1 MERPPDFNLPQI
13 PPPMS
18 LLNAVQNNQENRVNS
33 SPGSASSHHSSSQH
47 QHLSLGMSGMKQN
60 LNGSGGSGVYGQE
73 RSGMGTMHVK
83 PEVQQQHSVE
93 SIESG
98 NHARSP
104 VTPGTQRSPASLGG
118 HGMEGSLVDACSRYG
133 ISGSISSPT
142 SPDCN
147 ASSGYSGMNHQQSHN
162 PYSSGNRSSS
172 LSSYGS
178 HCLPNPF
185 NFSVNNLI
193 QRNHKI

>member
-1 MERPPDFNLPQI
+1 
-13 PPPMS
+13 MS
-18 LLNAVQNNQENRVNS
+18 LLNAVQNNQENRVGS
-33 SPGSASSHHSSSQH
+33 SPGSVSNHHNSSQH
-47 QHLSLGMSGMKQN
+47 QHIGMSGMKQPHS
-60 LNGSGGSGVYGQE
+60 GSGNAGVYGQE

-83 PEVQQQHSVE
+83 PEVQQQHSVD

-133 ISGSISSPT
+133 ISGSISTPT

-147 ASSGYSGMNHQQSHN
+147 ASSGYSGMSHQQSHN

-172 LSSYGS
+172 LSSSYGG

-185 NFSVNNLI
+185 NFTVNNLI